1 MTVIYYWRLK
11 SACVK
16 VKQLCHN
23 SDKSNL
29 ERQSITT
36 FSQTQKK
43 IDGLCGFWV
52 PFGAIYDLRNW
63 TFFMSGLF
71 VFKNVCY
78 VTLSLLYQQCE
89 LISHNLN

>member
-43 IDGLCGFWV
+43 LMAFGGSGFPLV
-52 PFGAIYDLRNW
+52 RSMILEI
-63 TFFMSGLF
+63 GLF
-71 VFKNVCY
+71 YERFVFFKKVCY

-89 LISHNLN
+89 LISPNVN